1 MKDFFNL
8 FLKFLEEEEK
18 MFKYYENYVN
28 KLDTSKIDNS
38 SLLMI
43 QSLNNSFLD
52 KLIRF
57 EANSLFMSFTD
68 ELAFNNFFNEVLD
81 INNDLAFLLNF
92 TWNSTKETLESENFR
107 RRIDNYLLVEKE
119 LLLEYPFI
127 KDKYLFKSNGQD
139 LSMDNLRNVV
149 TYLNLLKINGVGKTM
164 MDIYG
169 SSQMW
174 IDTKNVVIKYL
185 KDYSDEKEK
194 IEMFEN
200 NFKSMALKL
209 KKNVK

>member
-169 SSQMW
+169 SSRMW

>member
-127 KDKYLFKSNGQD
+127 RFKYG
-139 LSMDNLRNVV
+139 
-149 TYLNLLKINGVGKTM
+149 
-164 MDIYG
+164 
-169 SSQMW
+169 
-174 IDTKNVVIKYL
+174 
-185 KDYSDEKEK
+185 
-194 IEMFEN
+194 
-200 NFKSMALKL
+200 
-209 KKNVK
+209 

>member
-68 ELAFNNFFNEVLD
+68 ELDFNNFFNEVLD

-107 RRIDNYLLVEKE
+107 RRIDNYLLIEKE

-169 SSQMW
+169 SSRMW